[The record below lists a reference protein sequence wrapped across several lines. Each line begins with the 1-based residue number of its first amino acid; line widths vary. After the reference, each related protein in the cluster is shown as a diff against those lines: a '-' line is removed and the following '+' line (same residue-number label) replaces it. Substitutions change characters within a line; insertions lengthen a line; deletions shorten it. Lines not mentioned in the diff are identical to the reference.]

1 MQPESVPLISSA
13 TLKAAALNKV
23 QTEAGKAVDTPASG
37 NIQQS
42 STAATG
48 TAGTSSEAARQSA
61 TQNFNARVI
70 SSIATDEGYRL
81 TLEGQDSSGKP
92 QTLQVSS
99 QYPLPRNTQLTLQLS
114 QNADGQ
120 MRLGITDIKL
130 PPQTSPLAETSASTL
145 KLAADALLASL
156 KSNDKTAA
164 QIPVSPTTAATG
176 NNPGVSQPGQPAGQQ
191 TGQPAAPLPAL
202 ISQFLASRLPLLN
215 TTATTSASLS
225 SMLPAGVNS
234 AGIYTNPARAQAGNN
249 TAPLT
254 GSAAGL
260 PGTVTTP
267 SGSEQA
273 ASTTA
278 QVGTATHNAR
288 LLSGSAPVLQ
298 QLLQQPELPASVRQP
313 LQQWLNHL
321 PQIPQLQQPAALRE
335 SVLNSGLMYENKVM
349 TLLQNALTQPAQGMS
364 GPGISGAATPDSAVT
379 SDSSSLFRT
388 LWAKAGMAQAA
399 EHLQTLKTALQAAG
413 NTSNTTSGAAP
424 VSPADALT
432 AALQTTRERLET
444 ATETPAPA
452 ISNSL
457 LQQIEHLLHS
467 DNKAAMGKAL
477 LAWLQVI
484 AQHRGRDGQ
493 LSAPRELPLSLPAG
507 LRDNLPEGFRLLHS
521 TLAQLEVDQAQRL
534 QNGGDNSLS
543 IPLYFRDDQQPREIR
558 LQLQKEETSSSDNE
572 QKKTIRWRLKL
583 HFELQQLGPLD
594 VELDMTLPQLAAT
607 FWSEQ
612 QDTLAQLQRSLQP
625 LRSRLQQMGVD
636 VSELRARHGRLPET
650 SRNSIRQSLVDVH
663 S

>member
-1 MQPESVPLISSA
+1 MADINIMQPESVPLISSA

-81 TLEGQDSSGKP
+81 TLEGQDSSGKA

-99 QYPLPRNTQLTLQLS
+99 QYPLPRNTRLTLQLS
-114 QNADGQ
+114 QDADGQ
-120 MRLGITDIKL
+120 MRLSITDIKL
-130 PPQTSPLAETSASTL
+130 PPQTSPLPETSASTL

-164 QIPVSPTTAATG
+164 QIPVPLTTAATS
-176 NNPGVSQPGQPAGQQ
+176 NNPGVSQP
-191 TGQPAAPLPAL
+191 GQPAAPLPAL

-234 AGIYTNPARAQAGNN
+234 TGIYTNPARAQAGNN

-260 PGTVTTP
+260 PGTVTAP

-288 LLSGSAPVLQ
+288 LLSGSVPALQ

-313 LQQWLNHL
+313 LQQWLNQL
-321 PQIPQLQQPAALRE
+321 PQIAQLQQPAALRE

-349 TLLQNALTQPAQGMS
+349 TLLQSALTQPAPGMS
-364 GPGISGAATPDSAVT
+364 GPGISGAATPDAAVT

-413 NTSNTTSGAAP
+413 NTSNTPSGAAP

-467 DNKAAMGKAL
+467 DSKAAMGKAL

-493 LSAPRELPLSLPAG
+493 ASAPRELPLSLPAG

-625 LRSRLQQMGVD
+625 LRSRLQQMGVE

>member
-1 MQPESVPLISSA
+1 MDASAQSKTSGSA
-13 TLKAAALNKV
+13 TA
-23 QTEAGKAVDTPASG
+23 ASG
-37 NIQQS
+37 
-42 STAATG
+42 TDAKAT
-48 TAGTSSEAARQSA
+48 RQSA
-61 TQNFNARVI
+61 TQSFNARVI
-70 SSIATDEGYRL
+70 SSIATDDGYRL
-81 TLEGQDSSGKP
+81 TLEGQDNSGKA
-92 QTLQVSS
+92 QTLQVNS
-99 QYPLPRNTQLTLQLS
+99 QSPLPRNTVLTLQLS
-114 QNADGQ
+114 EDADGQ
-120 MRLGITDIKL
+120 MRLSVTDIKL
-130 PPQTSPLAETSASTL
+130 PPQTSPLPETSASTL
-145 KLAADALLASL
+145 KLAAEALLASL
-156 KSNDKTAA
+156 KNNDKTAA
-164 QIPVSPTTAATG
+164 QIPVPPTPVPPTTGATS
-176 NNPGVSQPGQPAGQQ
+176 NNPGVSQ

-215 TTATTSASLS
+215 TTATTSAPLS
-225 SMLPAGVNS
+225 SILPAGVNS
-234 AGIYTNPARAQAGNN
+234 AGIYTNPARAPAGNS
-249 TAPLT
+249 TAPMT

-260 PGTVTTP
+260 PGTVSTP
-267 SGSEQA
+267 SGATQM
-273 ASTTA
+273 
-278 QVGTATHNAR
+278 GTATDSAR
-288 LLSGSAPVLQ
+288 LLPGSASALQ
-298 QLLQQPELPASVRQP
+298 QLLQQPGLPASVRQP

-349 TLLQNALTQPAQGMS
+349 TLLQSALTQPAPGMSGQGMS
-364 GPGISGAATPDSAVT
+364 GPGISGAATPDSAIT

-413 NTSNTTSGAAP
+413 NTSNTPSGAAP
-424 VSPADALT
+424 ASPADALT

-457 LQQIEHLLHS
+457 LQKIEHLLHS
-467 DNKAAMGKAL
+467 DSKAAMGKAL
-477 LAWLQVI
+477 LAWLQII

-493 LSAPRELPLSLPAG
+493 VSAPRELPLSLPAG

-558 LQLQKEETSSSDNE
+558 LQLQKEETGGNDSE

-594 VELDMTLPQLAAT
+594 VELDMTLPQVAAT

>member
-1 MQPESVPLISSA
+1 
-13 TLKAAALNKV
+13 
-23 QTEAGKAVDTPASG
+23 
-37 NIQQS
+37 
-42 STAATG
+42 
-48 TAGTSSEAARQSA
+48 
-61 TQNFNARVI
+61 
-70 SSIATDEGYRL
+70 
-81 TLEGQDSSGKP
+81 
-92 QTLQVSS
+92 
-99 QYPLPRNTQLTLQLS
+99 
-114 QNADGQ
+114 
-120 MRLGITDIKL
+120 
-130 PPQTSPLAETSASTL
+130 
-145 KLAADALLASL
+145 
-156 KSNDKTAA
+156 
-164 QIPVSPTTAATG
+164 
-176 NNPGVSQPGQPAGQQ
+176 
-191 TGQPAAPLPAL
+191 
-202 ISQFLASRLPLLN
+202 
-215 TTATTSASLS
+215 
-225 SMLPAGVNS
+225 
-234 AGIYTNPARAQAGNN
+234 
-249 TAPLT
+249 
-254 GSAAGL
+254 L

-288 LLSGSAPVLQ
+288 LLSGSAPALQ
-298 QLLQQPELPASVRQP
+298 QLLQQPELPASVRLP

-349 TLLQNALTQPAQGMS
+349 TLLQSAHTQPAPGIS
-364 GPGISGAATPDSAVT
+364 GSGISGAATPDSAVT
-379 SDSSSLFRT
+379 SDSGSLFRT

-399 EHLQTLKTALQAAG
+399 EHLQTLKTALQVAG

-467 DNKAAMGKAL
+467 DTKAAMGKAL

-493 LSAPRELPLSLPAG
+493 ASAPRELPLSLPAG

-572 QKKTIRWRLKL
+572 QKKVIRWRLKL

-594 VELDMTLPQLAAT
+594 VVLDMTLPQLAAT

>member
-23 QTEAGKAVDTPASG
+23 QAEAGKAVDTPASG
-37 NIQQS
+37 HVQQS

-99 QYPLPRNTQLTLQLS
+99 QYPLPRNTRLTLQLS
-114 QNADGQ
+114 QDADGQ

-130 PPQTSPLAETSASTL
+130 PPQTSPLPETSASTL
-145 KLAADALLASL
+145 KLAAEALLASL

-176 NNPGVSQPGQPAGQQ
+176 NNPGVSQPGQPA
-191 TGQPAAPLPAL
+191 APLPAL

-225 SMLPAGVNS
+225 SILPAGVNS
-234 AGIYTNPARAQAGNN
+234 AGIYTNPTRAQAGNN
-249 TAPLT
+249 TALLA

-260 PGTVTTP
+260 PGTVTAP

-273 ASTTA
+273 PPS
-278 QVGTATHNAR
+278 ATQMGSRTDSAR
-288 LLSGSAPVLQ
+288 LLSGSASALQ
-298 QLLQQPELPASVRQP
+298 QLLQQPGLPASVRQP
-313 LQQWLNHL
+313 LQQWLNQL

-349 TLLQNALTQPAQGMS
+349 TLLQSALTQPAPGIS

-413 NTSNTTSGAAP
+413 DTSNTTSGAAP

-467 DNKAAMGKAL
+467 DTKAAMGKAL

-572 QKKTIRWRLKL
+572 QKKVIRWRLKL

-625 LRSRLQQMGVD
+625 LRSRLQQMGVE

>member
-23 QTEAGKAVDTPASG
+23 QAEAGKAVDTPASG

-99 QYPLPRNTQLTLQLS
+99 QYPLPRNTRLTLQLS
-114 QNADGQ
+114 QDADGQ
-120 MRLGITDIKL
+120 MRLNITDIKL
-130 PPQTSPLAETSASTL
+130 PPQISPLPETSASTL

-164 QIPVSPTTAATG
+164 QIPVPPTTAATG
-176 NNPGVSQPGQPAGQQ
+176 NTPGLSQP
-191 TGQPAAPLPAL
+191 GQPAAPLPAL

-249 TAPLT
+249 TAPLI

-260 PGTVTTP
+260 PCTVTAP

-273 ASTTA
+273 PPSTT
-278 QVGTATHNAR
+278 QIGSRTDSAR
-288 LLSGSAPVLQ
+288 LLSGSVPALQ

-313 LQQWLNHL
+313 LQQWLNQL

-349 TLLQNALTQPAQGMS
+349 TLLQSALTQPAPGIS
-364 GPGISGAATPDSAVT
+364 GSGISGAATPDAAVT

-467 DNKAAMGKAL
+467 DTKAAMGKAL

-493 LSAPRELPLSLPAG
+493 ASAPRELPLSLPAG

>member
-1 MQPESVPLISSA
+1 
-13 TLKAAALNKV
+13 
-23 QTEAGKAVDTPASG
+23 
-37 NIQQS
+37 
-42 STAATG
+42 
-48 TAGTSSEAARQSA
+48 
-61 TQNFNARVI
+61 
-70 SSIATDEGYRL
+70 
-81 TLEGQDSSGKP
+81 
-92 QTLQVSS
+92 
-99 QYPLPRNTQLTLQLS
+99 
-114 QNADGQ
+114 
-120 MRLGITDIKL
+120 
-130 PPQTSPLAETSASTL
+130 
-145 KLAADALLASL
+145 
-156 KSNDKTAA
+156 
-164 QIPVSPTTAATG
+164 
-176 NNPGVSQPGQPAGQQ
+176 
-191 TGQPAAPLPAL
+191 
-202 ISQFLASRLPLLN
+202 
-215 TTATTSASLS
+215 
-225 SMLPAGVNS
+225 
-234 AGIYTNPARAQAGNN
+234 IYTNPARAQAGNN

-260 PGTVTTP
+260 PGTVTAP

-288 LLSGSAPVLQ
+288 LLSGSVPALQ

-313 LQQWLNHL
+313 LQQWLNQL
-321 PQIPQLQQPAALRE
+321 PQIAQLQQPAALRE

-349 TLLQNALTQPAQGMS
+349 TLLQSALTQPAPGMS
-364 GPGISGAATPDSAVT
+364 GPGISGAATPDAAVT

-413 NTSNTTSGAAP
+413 NTSNTPSGAAP

-467 DNKAAMGKAL
+467 DSKAAMGKAL

-493 LSAPRELPLSLPAG
+493 ASAPRELPLSLPAG

-625 LRSRLQQMGVD
+625 LRSRLQQMGVE

-650 SRNSIRQSLVDVH
+650 SR
-663 S
+663 

>member
-23 QTEAGKAVDTPASG
+23 QAEAGKAVDTPAPG
-37 NIQQS
+37 NIQPS
-42 STAATG
+42 STAATS
-48 TAGTSSEAARQSA
+48 TAGTSAEAARQSA

-70 SSIATDEGYRL
+70 SSTATDEGYRL
-81 TLEGQDSSGKP
+81 TLEGQDTSSGTNK
-92 QTLQVSS
+92 TLQVSS
-99 QYPLPRNTQLTLQLS
+99 QYPLPRNTLLTLQLS
-114 QNADGQ
+114 EDANSQ
-120 MRLGITDIKL
+120 MRLSVTDIKL
-130 PPQTSPLAETSASTL
+130 PPQTSPLPQTSASTL
-145 KLAADALLASL
+145 KLATEALLVSL
-156 KSNDKTAA
+156 KSNGNTAV
-164 QIPVSPTTAATG
+164 QIPVPPTAPVANNSAPPQAGQPTT
-176 NNPGVSQPGQPAGQQ
+176 S
-191 TGQPAAPLPAL
+191 LPAL
-202 ISQFLASRLPLLN
+202 ISQFLASRLPLLS
-215 TTATTSASLS
+215 TTATTSAPLS
-225 SMLPAGVNS
+225 NMLPAGVNS
-234 AGIYTNPARAQAGNN
+234 AGIYTNPARSQPANN
-249 TAPLT
+249 TLPLT
-254 GSAAGL
+254 GSAAGSL
-260 PGTVTTP
+260 NTATTP

-273 ASTTA
+273 LPTAA
-278 QVGTATHNAR
+278 QVGSATHSAR
-288 LLSGSAPVLQ
+288 LLSSSASALQ

-321 PQIPQLQQPAALRE
+321 PQIAHLQHPTALRE
-335 SVLNSGLMYENKVM
+335 SVLNSGLMYENQVM
-349 TLLQNALTQPAQGMS
+349 TLLQSALTQPAS
-364 GPGISGAATPDSAVT
+364 GISGTGTPNSAVS

-388 LWAKAGMAQAA
+388 LWAKAGMPQAA
-399 EHLQTLKTALQAAG
+399 EHLQTLKAALQAAG
-413 NTSNTTSGAAP
+413 NIPDSSSGAAP
-424 VSPADALT
+424 ASSAYALT
-432 AALQTTRERLET
+432 AALQATRERPES
-444 ATETPAPA
+444 AAEAPAPV

-467 DNKAAMGKAL
+467 DSKAAMGKAL

-484 AQHRGRDGQ
+484 AQHHGRDGQ
-493 LSAPRELPLSLPAG
+493 VAAPRELPLSLPAG

-594 VELDMTLPQLAAT
+594 VELDMALPQLTAT

-612 QDTLAQLQRSLQP
+612 QDTLVQLQRSLQP
-625 LRSRLQQMGVD
+625 LRSRLQQVGAE
-636 VSELRARHGRLPET
+636 VSELCARHGRLPET

>member
-23 QTEAGKAVDTPASG
+23 QAEAGKAVNTPASG

-48 TAGTSSEAARQSA
+48 TAGTSSETARQSA

-81 TLEGQDSSGKP
+81 TLEGQDSAGKA

-99 QYPLPRNTQLTLQLS
+99 QSPLPRNTVLTLQLS
-114 QNADGQ
+114 EDADGQ
-120 MRLGITDIKL
+120 MRLNITDIKL
-130 PPQTSPLAETSASTL
+130 PPQISPLPETSASTL

-164 QIPVSPTTAATG
+164 QIPVPPATG
-176 NNPGVSQPGQPAGQQ
+176 NTPGVSQ

-260 PGTVTTP
+260 PGTVTAP

-273 ASTTA
+273 PPS
-278 QVGTATHNAR
+278 ATQMGSRTDSAR
-288 LLSGSAPVLQ
+288 LLSGSAPALQ

-349 TLLQNALTQPAQGMS
+349 TLLQSALTQPAPGIS
-364 GPGISGAATPDSAVT
+364 GSGISGSGISGAATPDAAVT

-432 AALQTTRERLET
+432 AALQTTRKRLET

-467 DNKAAMGKAL
+467 DTKAAMGKAL

-572 QKKTIRWRLKL
+572 QTKTIRWRLKL

-625 LRSRLQQMGVD
+625 LRSRLQQMGVE

>member
-81 TLEGQDSSGKP
+81 TLEGQDSSGKA

-99 QYPLPRNTQLTLQLS
+99 QYPLPRNTRLTLQLS
-114 QNADGQ
+114 QDADGQ
-120 MRLGITDIKL
+120 MRLSITDIKL
-130 PPQTSPLAETSASTL
+130 PPQTSPLPETSASTL

-164 QIPVSPTTAATG
+164 QIPVPLTTAATS
-176 NNPGVSQPGQPAGQQ
+176 NNPGVSQP
-191 TGQPAAPLPAL
+191 GQPAAPLPAL

-234 AGIYTNPARAQAGNN
+234 TGIYTNPARAQAGNN

-260 PGTVTTP
+260 PGTVTAP

-288 LLSGSAPVLQ
+288 LLSGSVPALQ

-313 LQQWLNHL
+313 LQQWLNQL
-321 PQIPQLQQPAALRE
+321 PQIAQLQQPAALRE

-349 TLLQNALTQPAQGMS
+349 TLLQSALTQPAPGMS
-364 GPGISGAATPDSAVT
+364 GPGISGAATPDAAVT

-413 NTSNTTSGAAP
+413 NTSNTPSGAAP

-467 DNKAAMGKAL
+467 DSKAAMGKAL

-493 LSAPRELPLSLPAG
+493 ASAPRELPLSLPAG

-625 LRSRLQQMGVD
+625 LRSRLQQMGVE

>member
-23 QTEAGKAVDTPASG
+23 QAEAGKAVDTPASG
-37 NIQQS
+37 HVQQS

-48 TAGTSSEAARQSA
+48 TAGTSSEGARQSA

-81 TLEGQDSSGKP
+81 TLEGQDSAGKP

-99 QYPLPRNTQLTLQLS
+99 QYPLPRNTRLTLQLS
-114 QNADGQ
+114 QDADGQ
-120 MRLGITDIKL
+120 MRLSITDIKL

-164 QIPVSPTTAATG
+164 QIPVPLTTAATS
-176 NNPGVSQPGQPAGQQ
+176 NNPGVSQTGQPAGQQ

-234 AGIYTNPARAQAGNN
+234 AGIYTNPARAPAGNN

-260 PGTVTTP
+260 PGTVTAP

-273 ASTTA
+273 PPSTT
-278 QVGTATHNAR
+278 QIGSRTDSAR
-288 LLSGSAPVLQ
+288 LLSGSVPALQ

-313 LQQWLNHL
+313 LQQWLNQL

-349 TLLQNALTQPAQGMS
+349 TLLQSALTQPAPGIS
-364 GPGISGAATPDSAVT
+364 GSGISGAATPDAAVT

-467 DNKAAMGKAL
+467 DTKAAMGKAL

-493 LSAPRELPLSLPAG
+493 ASAPRELPLSLPAG

-625 LRSRLQQMGVD
+625 LRSRLQQMGVE

>member
-114 QNADGQ
+114 QDADGQ
-120 MRLGITDIKL
+120 MRLNITDIKL
-130 PPQTSPLAETSASTL
+130 PPQISPLPETSASTL

-164 QIPVSPTTAATG
+164 QIPVPPTTAATG
-176 NNPGVSQPGQPAGQQ
+176 NTPGLSRPGQPTGQQ
-191 TGQPAAPLPAL
+191 PGQPAAPLPAL

-249 TAPLT
+249 TAPLP

-260 PGTVTTP
+260 PGTVTAP

-273 ASTTA
+273 PPSTT
-278 QVGTATHNAR
+278 QIGSRTDSAR
-288 LLSGSAPVLQ
+288 LLSGSVPALQ

-313 LQQWLNHL
+313 LQQWLTQL

-349 TLLQNALTQPAQGMS
+349 TLLQSALTQPAPGIS
-364 GPGISGAATPDSAVT
+364 GPVISGAATPDSAVT

-467 DNKAAMGKAL
+467 DTKAAMGKAL

-493 LSAPRELPLSLPAG
+493 ASAPRELPLSLPAG

-625 LRSRLQQMGVD
+625 LRSRLQQMGVE